1 MLSKDFVEEVI
12 LVLDLTLRC
21 QLVTSRWRCPVK
33 KLGMQTVAQHIRA
46 GHTAGH
52 VVIYIE
58 VIVRAILL
66 DVDMLNSLENF
77 RTIKSKNHNLNLM
90 SRIYIFFYRSLNN
103 YSYLLL

>member
-1 MLSKDFVEEVI
+1 MEEVI
-12 LVLDLTLRC
+12 LVLDLTLWC
-21 QLVTSRWRCPVK
+21 QLVTSGWRCSVK
-33 KLGMQTVAQHIRA
+33 KLGMQTVAQDIRA

-52 VVIYIE
+52 IVIYIE

-66 DVDMLNSLENF
+66 DVDIMLNSLENF

-103 YSYLLL
+103 YSHLLL